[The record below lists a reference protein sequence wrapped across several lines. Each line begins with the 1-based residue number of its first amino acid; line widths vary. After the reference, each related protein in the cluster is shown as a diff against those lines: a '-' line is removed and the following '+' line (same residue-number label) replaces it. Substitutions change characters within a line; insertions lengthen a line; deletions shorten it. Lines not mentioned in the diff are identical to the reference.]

1 MMTDTSFDVT
11 ISTMTY
17 GGEGLGR
24 LEDGRAVFVPYVLP
38 GEQVRVRLVE
48 DRPRY
53 ARGELLEVL
62 QPSPTR
68 IEPRCPHFRVCGGC
82 HYQHVP
88 YQDQLELKAVILA
101 DQLERIGG
109 LSDPPVLPTI
119 PAPQPW
125 NYRNHIQ
132 FHLTQDGKLGYVGVN
147 ARTIIPIR
155 ECHLPED
162 ALNAIWPQLEFDPI
176 QELERVSLRA
186 GMEDDFLLILE
197 SEDLLA
203 PALSVEDL
211 DLSVVHMSPAGV
223 LVLAG
228 SEFVL
233 LDVSGRLFHVSAPSF
248 FQVNT
253 PMAAAMVKHIL
264 GNVTLDPSHT
274 VLDVYCGVGLFSAFI
289 APMVGRLVGVE
300 SNPYAC
306 DDFVTNLNEF
316 EHVELYQDDA
326 EAVLNNITMEP
337 DLILVDPP
345 RSGLSKPTLQG
356 LLAQGASR
364 IIYISCDPA
373 TLARDARHLS
383 AGGYRLAQATPFDLF
398 PQTYHIESISIWEKL
413 PQGD

>member
-1 MMTDTSFDVT
+1 
-11 ISTMTY
+11 
-17 GGEGLGR
+17 
-24 LEDGRAVFVPYVLP
+24 
-38 GEQVRVRLVE
+38 
-48 DRPRY
+48 
-53 ARGELLEVL
+53 
-62 QPSPTR
+62 
-68 IEPRCPHFRVCGGC
+68 
-82 HYQHVP
+82 
-88 YQDQLELKAVILA
+88 LELKAVILA

-132 FHLTQDGKLGYVGVN
+132 LHLTQDGKLGYVGAN
-147 ARTIIPIR
+147 ARAIIPIR

-228 SEFVL
+228 SDFIL
-233 LDVSGRLFHVSAPSF
+233 LEVSDRLFHVSAPSF

-253 PMAAAMVKHIL
+253 PMAAAMVEHIL

-289 APMVGRLVGVE
+289 APMVGRLVGIE